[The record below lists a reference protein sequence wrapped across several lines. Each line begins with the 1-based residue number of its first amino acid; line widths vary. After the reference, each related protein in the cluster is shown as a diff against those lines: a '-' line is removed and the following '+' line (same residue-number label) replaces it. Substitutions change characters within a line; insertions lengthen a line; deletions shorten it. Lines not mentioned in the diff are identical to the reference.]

1 MAAESLV
8 TARVTSW
15 RGGGVMLHRR
25 LAAVILAAVVAIGL
39 VVLPGAAAGA
49 QDEALVRVAHFAPG
63 LLKGDVYVVYVN
75 GRLQLKGVPFKTVSD
90 YLKVKPGRFEVEV
103 RKSGEPASSA
113 PVIAATVSLQAG
125 RAYTVAVF
133 GQLTSVKAM
142 LLDDDVSRPASGK
155 SKVRLI
161 QALPGDQAVD
171 LAAGGDVLFSGAK
184 FPSAS
189 DYLEVQAGRVEVEVR
204 KAGGGD
210 VLAPARTVNLPKG
223 AVSSLMIVGDIGK
236 KLKLLDI
243 RDSVASAA
251 APARLPPPAAGGS
264 RSSSCSA
271 SASSGWSASCSRN
284 SDRPGRWKAGPVP
297 EERRSG
303 SVPRSA
309 CSPSPPPPV
318 GRPPRRGRGRPRRG
332 GRPPRPG
339 RRPAR
344 RGRARSPSSTP

>member
-15 RGGGVMLHRR
+15 RGGGAMLHRR

-171 LAAGGDVLFSGAK
+171 LAGS
-184 FPSAS
+184 
-189 DYLEVQAGRVEVEVR
+189 
-204 KAGGGD
+204 GD

-223 AVSSLMIVGDIGK
+223 AVSSLVVVGGIGE
-236 KLKLLDI
+236 KLELLDI

-251 APARLPPPAAGGS
+251 APAGGVATGAGGTAS
-264 RSSSCSA
+264 TGGRRFAILFLLGIGVVALVGFVLAQQRSS
-271 SASSGWSASCSRN
+271 G
-284 SDRPGRWKAGPVP
+284 
-297 EERRSG
+297 
-303 SVPRSA
+303 
-309 CSPSPPPPV
+309 
-318 GRPPRRGRGRPRRG
+318 
-332 GRPPRPG
+332 
-339 RRPAR
+339 
-344 RGRARSPSSTP
+344 

>member
-15 RGGGVMLHRR
+15 RGGGAMLHRR

-223 AVSSLMIVGDIGK
+223 AVSSLVVVGGIGE
-236 KLKLLDI
+236 KLELLDI

-251 APARLPPPAAGGS
+251 APAGGVATGAGGTAS
-264 RSSSCSA
+264 TGGRRFAILFLLGIGVVALVGFVLAQQRSS
-271 SASSGWSASCSRN
+271 G
-284 SDRPGRWKAGPVP
+284 
-297 EERRSG
+297 
-303 SVPRSA
+303 
-309 CSPSPPPPV
+309 
-318 GRPPRRGRGRPRRG
+318 
-332 GRPPRPG
+332 
-339 RRPAR
+339 
-344 RGRARSPSSTP
+344 